1 MNTHVPCAIV
11 RRTIGI
17 WIITD
22 VREYSSPM
30 CYSPANNRYIV
41 YYWLI
46 PDSSEYS
53 SPMCYSPVDNTYM
66 VYVSDG
72 AYSGPM
78 RYGPADNSI

>member
-1 MNTHVPCAIV
+1 
-11 RRTIGI
+11 
-17 WIITD
+17 
-22 VREYSSPM
+22 M

-72 AYSGPM
+72 AY
-78 RYGPADNSI
+78 